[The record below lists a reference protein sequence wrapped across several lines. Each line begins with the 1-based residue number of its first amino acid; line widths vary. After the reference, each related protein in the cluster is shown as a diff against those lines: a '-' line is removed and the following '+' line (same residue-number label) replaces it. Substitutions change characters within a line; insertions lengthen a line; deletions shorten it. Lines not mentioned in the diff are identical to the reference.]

1 MNFDD
6 NEPQSK
12 PKFDPLPTAWYAAM
26 VEEARDEEAKSSGK
40 PRTAVTFKVAVKKKD
55 GTFYFRKV
63 WMMYAWHVAEHKANL
78 KKLVEACGFSAKGSV
93 DPALLVGRKLEI
105 YLTTKIDPTGAYP
118 DKNEVGNVRSAPG
131 QAAPPPVNEFDGEN
145 PDDIPF

>member
-6 NEPQSK
+6 NEQSK
-12 PKFDPLPTAWYAAM
+12 PKFDPLPTAWYGAM

-55 GTFYFRKV
+55 GTFYFRKC
-63 WMMYAWHVAEHKANL
+63 WMRYAWHNSEQKANL
-78 KKLVEACGFSAKGSV
+78 RKVVEACGYPAKGSV
-93 DPALLVGRKLEI
+93 DPALLVGRKLEA
-105 YLTTKIDPTGAYP
+105 YLTTEIDATGAYP
-118 DKNEVGNVRSAPG
+118 DKNVVGNVRPAPG
-131 QAAPPPVNEFDGEN
+131 QSAPPPPVNEFDADN